1 MTFNQYIPLA
11 VRTESPRSSCSEQ
24 NRLLHAAM
32 GAMTESVELMGFTD
46 QSNLTEELGDICWYI
61 AIAVDTI
68 KPVDFEPVCTRVF
81 DGLRQGVAIRNL
93 CEQSAHLLDM
103 TKKNVFY
110 GRQIDKV
117 AFLQTCQLMLELVNS
132 ICNISGI
139 QFTNVLAANIRK
151 LQVRYPEKYS
161 DHKADTRELASE
173 RQALSV

>member
-61 AIAVDTI
+61 AIAMDTI
-68 KPVDFEPVCTRVF
+68 EPVDFQPVSNRSFNHLGREVIIC
-81 DGLRQGVAIRNL
+81 NL
-93 CEQSAHLLDM
+93 CEQSSYLLDM